1 MNASTSP
8 NDSAPA
14 SGGARAVLRDATA
27 AQHARVDD
35 AFPTGLDT
43 PQAYARYLRG
53 MHRFALD
60 FEQATT
66 RLPRQSRWLERDL
79 AAVGLQ
85 PLMEPWASPSPLA
98 DDDAVMGWE
107 YVMAGSSLGARVL
120 IRAVHRLG
128 HTGEHGAHFLE
139 CQGTSDDWRQVQQRL
154 AAVDVADTPRLAR
167 MIDGARTAFTHVAV
181 CLAHG
186 AGSANEE
193 HAL

>member
-154 AAVDVADTPRLAR
+154 ATVDVADAPRLAR
-167 MIDGARTAFTHVAV
+167 MIDGARSAFTHVAV
-181 CLAHG
+181 CLARG
-186 AGSANEE
+186 ADPADKERV
-193 HAL
+193 L